1 MEMKMV
7 KTVQVMKTAF
17 QSNDGKVY
25 DTEIDA
31 LRADESFRAK
41 ADHVFHFGRTYSG
54 KQLLEKYAL
63 TKYGIWCVK
72 GEDPNP
78 DFGGHHH
85 EPILGYFE
93 GTLEDVIKK
102 AYTLKNW
109 GAWGGAGTIVLAEPE
124 KVTKL

>member
-31 LRADESFRAK
+31 LRADEAFRAK
-41 ADHVFHFGRTYSG
+41 SDHVFHFGRTYSG
-54 KQLLEKYAL
+54 KRLLEKHPL
-63 TKYGIWCVK
+63 TQYGIWCVK
-72 GEDPNP
+72 GEDKNP
-78 DFGGHHH
+78 DMGGFHH
-85 EPILGYFE
+85 EPVLGYFE

-102 AYTLKNW
+102 AYTLKDW
-109 GAWGGAGTIVLAEPE
+109 GSWAGAGTIVLAEPE